1 MSNYHRSVAH
11 GRRAAQRQKKM
22 RQSKIMLAVALILIL
37 SGVGSLIWM
46 SLKTAAPKPT
56 TNSYGAPALAQQGGT
71 VTDFSIGSLAGGNIA
86 LSDYAGDVII
96 MNFWATWCGPC
107 QQELPEF
114 ERLQKR
120 QEERGLKVITVSV
133 DSNPKNA
140 QSFVKRNNLQLT
152 ALWDYKKRLA
162 SAYDVEA
169 MPSTYVI
176 DRYGVIRYVH
186 KGYSPAEFKRIVMET
201 NELLDEM

>member
-1 MSNYHRSVAH
+1 MFA
-11 GRRAAQRQKKM
+11 
-22 RQSKIMLAVALILIL
+22 KILLTGLLIFNAPNTHQLI
-37 SGVGSLIWM
+37 GKNAIDF
-46 SLKTAAPKPT
+46 TAP
-56 TNSYGAPALAQQGGT
+56 
-71 VTDFSIGSLAGGNIA
+71 SLAGGKVT
-86 LSDYAGDVII
+86 LDDLRGQVVVL
-96 MNFWATWCGPC
+96 NFWATWCGPC

-201 NELLDEM
+201 NKLLDEM